1 VEHYHRER
9 NHQGLGNQ
17 LLHLPPPAAR
27 LHTNMQRRTRL
38 GGLLSFYY
46 RKAA

>member
-1 VEHYHRER
+1 MPGEVASGVGKVDRRE
-9 NHQGLGNQ
+9 Q
-17 LLHLPPPAAR
+17 
-27 LHTNMQRRTRL
+27 L